1 MDIAFSRVAVFQ
13 TDLDHKTTHKGAN
26 IMTDTDTKAHEP
38 YCPHAWTCD
47 GTCWCDDDWDEP
59 TVVIPRQTMHELV
72 YGAPE
77 PPTEE

>member
-1 MDIAFSRVAVFQ
+1 
-13 TDLDHKTTHKGAN
+13 
-26 IMTDTDTKAHEP
+26 MTDTDTKAHEP